1 MFGPDTLWP
10 MHTSGFIC
18 VVCSP
23 LLVLGRSRF
32 KILAHYLKVRGILK
46 SSEFF
51 FIFRKVNFHKKHTIK
66 IIFCKLSITYKNLTW
81 NFYFYIDVLTIFH
94 CSFDSFKGFLFYFL
108 FFLIQKVVLTLSLS
122 RILCAAAQ
130 GKNVTPLTGKRGA
143 APASSTTDVGSQRT
157 CSAHAANASANA
169 RAMLAWAMECGVE
182 LMILTNY
189 DTTGR
194 EKAASAGLSGT
205 AGVGETIT
213 ASLLSSTASEFA
225 SKRRGSPYPFTIHG
239 DVFLQIHSKFEF
251 SWTLWS
257 LTMPGYMYQV
267 TAVNSIAFSLHDFV
281 YALCHYAGCR
291 FIVVWNYV
299 QDA

>member
-1 MFGPDTLWP
+1 MFWQ
-10 MHTSGFIC
+10 
-18 VVCSP
+18 
-23 LLVLGRSRF
+23 
-32 KILAHYLKVRGILK
+32 
-46 SSEFF
+46 F
-51 FIFRKVNFHKKHTIK
+51 FIVVLIHLRV
-66 IIFCKLSITYKNLTW
+66 
-81 NFYFYIDVLTIFH
+81 FYFIFI
-94 CSFDSFKGFLFYFL
+94 

-143 APASSTTDVGSQRT
+143 APASSTTDVGSPRT

-169 RAMLAWAMECGVE
+169 RARLAWAMECGVE

-213 ASLLSSTASEFA
+213 ALLLSSTASEFA

-239 DVFLQIHSKFEF
+239 DVFLVFFFTNSQQIWVFMNIMIS
-251 SWTLWS
+251 
-257 LTMPGYMYQV
+257 
-267 TAVNSIAFSLHDFV
+267 N
-281 YALCHYAGCR
+281 YAGIYVPSHGVEQCR
-291 FIVVWNYV
+291 IILAWFCICIVSLRWL
-299 QDA
+299 